1 MNIGRGRVGE
11 SHIETIIAVPI
22 GIPERASGS
31 IEQYA
36 DVGRLT
42 AIVPDITVEVSV
54 EIAFDLQAYLHLG
67 KLHDCGSDSTDIL
80 DAAGRSI
87 GDGGVDTAEGDRFGS

>member
-1 MNIGRGRVGE
+1 MDVGGGRVGE
-11 SHIETIIAVPI
+11 GHVQAIIVVPI
-22 GIPERASGS
+22 WGGGRPPRP

-36 DVGRLT
+36 DVGRLA
-42 AIVPDITVEVSV
+42 AIVSDITVKVSV
-54 EIAFDLQAYLHLG
+54 EIAGDLQSYPHRG
-67 KLHDCGSDSTDIL
+67 EFHDFGGDSTDIL